1 MIDWIGALG
10 AGLVGGV
17 ALMLMTD
24 ASRMMGL
31 IDANLSRY
39 QGCIVLGRSNGVAP
53 LVAGVAMH
61 LVMGSV
67 LALGYALAFSV
78 VWGEATWMAGALLG
92 TAHGVVAGA
101 GFPLLDALNP
111 CVREGHI
118 RGFGLMGRG
127 YGVFMTLGLLAGHVI
142 YGALVGWLYTVPTV

>member
-1 MIDWIGALG
+1 
-10 AGLVGGV
+10 
-17 ALMLMTD
+17 MT
-24 ASRMMGL
+24 
-31 IDANLSRY
+31 
-39 QGCIVLGRSNGVAP
+39 
-53 LVAGVAMH
+53 
-61 LVMGSV
+61 
-67 LALGYALAFSV
+67 
-78 VWGEATWMAGALLG
+78 GALLG

-111 CVREGHI
+111 CVREGRM